1 MDRRMLWKVL
11 LVIIA
16 TATSASELMGAYGQ
30 ETGGGNAGGP
40 TRRYNAPTEAPR
52 RSEPYYHRSPF
63 KNNLDPRDR
72 LPKAERE
79 LAPGHSLSKAE
90 RGFAVEHRPTDSAP
104 QSVPAWPETHI
115 VAKGESLSTIAWAAY
130 GKDNWQKIYGANKSK
145 IKNPDVIWVG
155 QELILPEP

>member
-1 MDRRMLWKVL
+1 MDTRMLWKVL

-40 TRRYNAPTEAPR
+40 TRRYNAPMEAPR

-79 LAPGHSLSKAE
+79 LAPGHSLSKAKE
-90 RGFAVEHRPTDSAP
+90 ASLWNIAPPTVLLNLFP
-104 QSVPAWPETHI
+104 HGPRRI
-115 VAKGESLSTIAWAAY
+115 SL
-130 GKDNWQKIYGANKSK
+130 Q
-145 IKNPDVIWVG
+145 
-155 QELILPEP
+155 